1 MNEFIRRAE
10 YTIRPRY
17 CNSDNYIHKKIILNS
32 LIAEKLMA
40 LEAGKDNEL
49 FRNEKFQDYLRGRK
63 EQSMRQW
70 LYNHDFYEKVQ
81 LDSNEIKNVYKLAG
95 RKYKIAYYT
104 IKDSVVLKKVKG
116 KLKQSYSFIDLFSDI
131 NKPEEFPQREVSWN
145 TQEHEAILDALFS
158 VPLNKN
164 QIIGPVKIDNNFYT
178 IIKILDWTDRAAT
191 TENDVQERLNNVKKL
206 LKIKHSNIQYSQY
219 VGEIMHGKRVE
230 FIGDT
235 FYKLVNI
242 VGPFYIKSEKEKS
255 EAFNQRFWHKESE
268 EIILDDIGDNI
279 ERIRDFPLLRIDGE
293 IWAVRDFEKELNLH
307 PLVFRKRRMEGSE
320 FAEQFKLAIV
330 DMIRDKYITEEAYKK
345 GYDRVNIVERNVS
358 MWWDYLLSL
367 YHRNQYLESI
377 GRKEDFN
384 EDYLHNIEQDLNL
397 YIDRLQEKYNDAI
410 EINTDL
416 FEEIQLTRI
425 DLFILQKNVPF
436 PIVVPGFPI
445 LTTDNKLDCGKKIN

>member
-1 MNEFIRRAE
+1 
-10 YTIRPRY
+10 
-17 CNSDNYIHKKIILNS
+17 
-32 LIAEKLMA
+32 MA

-49 FRNEKFQDYLRGRK
+49 YRNERFQDYLRGRK
-63 EQSMRQW
+63 EQSMRRW

-81 LDSNEIKNVYKLAG
+81 LDTSEIKKVYKLAG

-104 IKDSVVLKKVKG
+104 IKDSTVAKQVQE
-116 KLKQSYSFIDLFSDI
+116 KLRQGYSFTKVFHESGRL
-131 NKPEEFPQREVSWN
+131 EEIPQRDVSWN

-158 VPLNKN
+158 IPLNKN

-178 IIKILDWTDRAAT
+178 IIKILDWTDCAAT

-436 PIVVPGFPI
+436 PIVVPAFPI